1 MDPAALF
8 YERFVYSVPEA
19 RDSLSLL
26 DIVTGKTISALSPA
40 SRAIEDRLDT
50 IINCI
55 KELKGLDDVKYLP
68 LVLKVRIAAR
78 DLLSSS
84 TSTQSLRALK
94 RWSGRSRTLI
104 EISDSDLFVRLLAVK
119 LHCFSLYTRALIEDN
134 CDVKYGFETK
144 KDVLGR
150 GRVGGHTAKI
160 KERLNACVGLLAEHP
175 HAQSAGRLERGLSGF
190 FWNGGFLQ
198 ESPYGRGGDSLTRC
212 IFLTELGF
220 LCWNVCH
227 LPPNGPTPPVIDS
240 DPEDGCSWA
249 LYRIGEEVLIRRGW
263 KVSQK
268 MENRRFWGVLEKIPC
283 ADDMTTVSST
293 EGLALLLSLVLVSKR
308 IDALA
313 ISTSQPFPELNRLI
327 SPVMDTCGKMRH
339 PVVALNLSE
348 CDITDETLSDLS
360 FGSLESLDLSFNLLT
375 DKCLSSIL
383 CLISSG
389 LAELKLNG
397 NDLGESFVQ
406 GLASVIG
413 KGCSLRKLEMTTGSD
428 DMRKFENALLMRD
441 DSYDLTP
448 ASIPVTPMSSKP
460 FSSYASTPQ
469 ITYRKSEQRPLLF
482 PVSVGSILEHSK
494 SSAEYARNFLQNQQH
509 VISQEKD
516 QISILLAKRDSE
528 LLGYA
533 RKAIGSH
540 RVSRFDRINRLLTDH
555 PFVKLQE
562 LEWDTHKS

>member
-26 DIVTGKTISALSPA
+26 DIVTGKTISALSPV

-78 DLLSSS
+78 DLVSSSSS
-84 TSTQSLRALK
+84 TQSVRALK

-134 CDVKYGFETK
+134 CDDRYGFEIK

-160 KERLNACVGLLAEHP
+160 KERLNACVCLLAEHP

-227 LPPNGPTPPVIDS
+227 LPPNGPAPPVIDS
-240 DPEDGCSWA
+240 DPENGRPWA
-249 LYRIGEEVLIRRGW
+249 LWRIGEEVLIRRGW

-268 MENRRFWGVLEKIPC
+268 MENGRFWGVLEKIPC
-283 ADDMTTVSST
+283 ADDLTTVSST
-293 EGLALLLSLVLVSKR
+293 EGIALLLSLVLVSKN

-348 CDITDETLSDLS
+348 CQITDETLSDLS
-360 FGSLESLDLSFNLLT
+360 FGSLQSLDLSFNLLT

-383 CLISSG
+383 CLINSG
-389 LAELKLNG
+389 LAE
-397 NDLGESFVQ
+397 FVQ

-413 KGCSLRKLEMTTGSD
+413 KGCTLRKLEMTTGSEL
-428 DMRKFENALLMRD
+428 ENALLMRD
-441 DSYDLTP
+441 ASYLTP

-482 PVSVGSILEHSK
+482 PVSVDSILEHSK

-528 LLGYA
+528 LFGYA